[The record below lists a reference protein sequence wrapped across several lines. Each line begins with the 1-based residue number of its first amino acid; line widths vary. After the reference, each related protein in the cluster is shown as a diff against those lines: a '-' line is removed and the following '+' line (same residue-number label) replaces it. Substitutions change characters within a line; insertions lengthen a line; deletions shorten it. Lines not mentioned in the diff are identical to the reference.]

1 MHISNINE
9 AKTHLSQLINRA
21 LAGDEVV
28 IAKANEP
35 LVKLVP
41 VDQDTSPR
49 IPGFWAGQIE
59 IIGDWNDADKE
70 IEELFDAST
79 LFPGEEA

>member
-1 MHISNINE
+1 MHIANINE

-35 LVKLVP
+35 LIKLVP
-41 VDQDTSPR
+41 IDQDTSPR
-49 IPGFWAGQIE
+49 VPGFWAGQIE
-59 IIGDWNDADKE
+59 IIGDWKESDQE
-70 IEELFDAST
+70 IESLFEASEI
-79 LFPGEEA
+79 FPSEGA

>member
-41 VDQDTSPR
+41 IDQDTSPR
-49 IPGFWAGQIE
+49 IPGFWAGQVE
-59 IIGDWNDADKE
+59 IIGEWKEADQE
-70 IEELFDAST
+70 IEGIFEASEI
-79 LFPGEEA
+79 FPSEGS